1 MSKFEWVELETLSA
15 EVTHLQTR
23 IEAARGTKNYGLVR
37 LLETELAAAM
47 ERRGRV
53 LADITAGLSN
63 AHPAGTRRTDVPT
76 QKLQPEEPEQKQ
88 EPAGPIETNVSHNLP
103 STNSRETTSTGGDLE
118 MWDKLTASDLQRVK
132 RGVATRRAEM
142 LARHAE
148 ELKALETQ
156 QAEID
161 VVEKAIVV
169 FTRKFKAASAEI
181 VPLDGERVPVQAG

>member
-1 MSKFEWVELETLSA
+1 
-15 EVTHLQTR
+15 
-23 IEAARGTKNYGLVR
+23 
-37 LLETELAAAM
+37 
-47 ERRGRV
+47 
-53 LADITAGLSN
+53 
-63 AHPAGTRRTDVPT
+63 
-76 QKLQPEEPEQKQ
+76 
-88 EPAGPIETNVSHNLP
+88 
-103 STNSRETTSTGGDLE
+103 